1 MATIEIVNGILAIS
15 GEASFAKVYDNLP
28 HPNLALLADLEE
40 AIINILNGMA
50 VIVMEGALEAVAI
63 DVRNYP
69 NRSVEEPEME
79 KVIRGAHDGFN
90 ENFHLNIQLL
100 RRRIKDSRLRNK
112 LYLIGEESPTYVCL
126 SYLRESEER
135 LLEKIRARLEAVRP
149 NI

>member
-1 MATIEIVNGILAIS
+1 M
-15 GEASFAKVYDNLP
+15 
-28 HPNLALLADLEE
+28 
-40 AIINILNGMA
+40 
-50 VIVMEGALEAVAI
+50 EAVAI

-126 SYLRESEER
+126 SYLEGVCEER
-135 LLEKIRARLEAVRP
+135 LLEKIRARLEAVRRHL
-149 NI
+149 IATTRFEELLIRWKG